1 MFINQDAVQGFH
13 WENSQAT
20 LHPFVVY
27 YRNTN
32 QSRESQS
39 LCVVWDHQ
47 KHNQSA
53 VHSFLV
59 VALSFVKSQLPL
71 KVIYFSDGAASQ
83 YKNYKTFFKL
93 FHEQDHTLKTEW
105 HFFATRNGKSP
116 CDGVRGT
123 VKHLVANASL
133 KAQYEFI
140 LTLMQLY
147 EWATKRDPFLLY
159 FFRKCLCKLYQIWP

>member
-1 MFINQDAVQGFH
+1 MNYVKNHFTSKAQSNFLQYKKETVSQNKAIILLDFAKNYLFINQDAVQGFH

-32 QSRESQS
+32 ESRESQS

-93 FHEQDHTLKTEW
+93 FSW
-105 HFFATRNGKSP
+105 TRSYIKGWVALFCNKKWQEPMWWSP
-116 CDGVRGT
+116 RDSE
-123 VKHLVANASL
+123 ASS
-133 KAQYEFI
+133 
-140 LTLMQLY
+140 
-147 EWATKRDPFLLY
+147 
-159 FFRKCLCKLYQIWP
+159 C